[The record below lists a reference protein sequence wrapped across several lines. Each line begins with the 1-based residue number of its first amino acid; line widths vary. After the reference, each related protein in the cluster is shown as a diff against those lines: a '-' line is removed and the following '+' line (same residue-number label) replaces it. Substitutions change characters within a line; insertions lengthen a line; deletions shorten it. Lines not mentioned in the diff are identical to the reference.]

1 MSDLINREDIIRLVC
16 SEEYAKRMDGEML
29 GAVITLLLDTPKEE
43 LPSVE
48 KTGHWFPNS
57 DGIYECSE
65 CHVYAHDFDSHVPDN
80 GDDPYCWNCG
90 ARMVRE

>member
-43 LPSVE
+43 LPSAE
-48 KTGHWFPNS
+48 KTGEWVEDGAIEKCKDCGEQKSFPHWRFCP
-57 DGIYECSE
+57 
-65 CHVYAHDFDSHVPDN
+65 
-80 GDDPYCWNCG
+80 NCG
-90 ARMVRE
+90 ARMAGDTE

>member
-48 KTGHWFPNS
+48 KTGKWEIVQ
-57 DGIYECSE
+57 DTEYMATTGKCSA
-65 CHVYAHDFDSHVPDN
+65 CGRRSKMPLGDF
-80 GDDPYCWNCG
+80 CKWCG
-90 ARMVRE
+90 ARMVGDTE